1 MTAESLTSVRCF
13 KPNAQTISSRSRI
26 HLSKKNQE
34 RIVVVSKGPVD
45 CRRASPAVIQRH
57 RIEMKIVVENG
68 VPNAGMIA
76 QFQLRC

>member
-1 MTAESLTSVRCF
+1 MTAERLTSVRCF
-13 KPNAQTISSRSRI
+13 KPKTKAIPSCSRI
-26 HLSKKNQE
+26 HLGKKDQE
-34 RIVVVSKGPVD
+34 RIVIVSKGPVD

-68 VPNAGMIA
+68 VANAGMIA